1 MTRLLKMLCIGLLA
15 AFFAGTVAQA
25 ASMGMMAVEMSDN
38 DHSDMAD
45 ISCAGCDDVSEDS
58 HSACGGTCA
67 SAQVASLPVESD
79 GPDAALDA
87 VLVFPEAAFRS
98 WTEPPARTPP
108 RLFS

>member
-38 DHSDMAD
+38 YHSDMAD
-45 ISCAGCDDVSEDS
+45 ITCADCDDTGEDG
-58 HSACGGTCA
+58 HSTCGGACA
-67 SAQVASLPVESD
+67 SVQVAALPVD
-79 GPDAALDA
+79 WNGPHAAPDA
-87 VLVFPEAAFRS
+87 VLVFPQTTFRS
-98 WTEPPARTPP
+98 WTEPPAQTPP